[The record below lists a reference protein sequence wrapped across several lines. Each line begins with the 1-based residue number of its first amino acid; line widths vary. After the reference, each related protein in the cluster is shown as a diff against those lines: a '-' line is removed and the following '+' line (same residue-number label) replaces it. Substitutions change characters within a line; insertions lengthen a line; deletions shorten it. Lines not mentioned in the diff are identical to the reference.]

1 MGTPNLVPIPAD
13 GDWAAVRKA
22 IGVLSRRL
30 GPGGAPHFA
39 SLDVDTLSVDN
50 VTVPGLS
57 GVLKAVGGVIGG
69 SAAVDDLADVVAP
82 TPASDEVLKWNGSAW
97 VNAAYNAT
105 YVFSI
110 SAFSCGQS
118 SPQEIGAAGVWKA
131 IGDISFT
138 AGYANGPADATPY
151 VSASGWS
158 NLNMTSAP
166 GYAGPTVS
174 VAAMNYP
181 AVGASTTFTLH
192 AAKGA
197 TNSTY
202 NSAVAFYNRRHWGV
216 SVDASGFTSS
226 DIGGLAGNELSNAKA
241 KTFTV
246 TTGAGEYIWYCY
258 PSRLGTVVFTV
269 GGFEG
274 GFESPET
281 VSRVNDLGYTEN
293 FYCYRSTNANLG
305 TTTVVAT

>member
-39 SLDVDTLSVDN
+39 GLDVDVLSVDAL
-50 VTVPGLS
+50 TIPGLS
-57 GVLKAVGGVIGG
+57 GVLRATAGVIAG
-69 SAAVDDLADVVAP
+69 SAAVDDLTDVIAP
-82 TPASDEVLKWNGSAW
+82 APAADEVLKWNGSAW

-110 SAFSCGQS
+110 SAFSCGQT
-118 SPQEIGAAGVWKA
+118 SPQEIGVAGVWKA
-131 IGDISFT
+131 IGAVSFT
-138 AGYANGPADATPY
+138 AAYANGPPDATPH
-151 VSASGWS
+151 VVLSGWS
-158 NLNMTSAP
+158 DLNMTTSP
-166 GYAGPTVS
+166 TYLGPTVN
-174 VAAMNYP
+174 AAAVNYP
-181 AVGASTTFTLH
+181 AVGSSVTFTLH
-192 AAKGA
+192 ASKGA
-197 TNSTY
+197 TNATA
-202 NSAVAFYNRRHWGV
+202 NSAVAFYNRRHWGI
-216 SVDASGFTSS
+216 STDASGFTSA

-246 TTGAGEYIWYCY
+246 TAAAGEYIWYCY
-258 PSRLGTVVFTV
+258 PSRLGTSVFTV

-274 GFESPET
+274 GFEAPET
-281 VSRVNDLGYTEN
+281 VSRTNDSGYVEN

-305 TTTVVAT
+305 ATTVVVV